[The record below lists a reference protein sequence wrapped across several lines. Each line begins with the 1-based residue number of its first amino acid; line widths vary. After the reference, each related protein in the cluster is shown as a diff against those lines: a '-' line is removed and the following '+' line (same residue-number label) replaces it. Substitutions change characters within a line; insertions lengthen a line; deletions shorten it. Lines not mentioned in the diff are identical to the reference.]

1 MWMLAKGDVP
11 GWLLYMSVDSC
22 APLRVCAANCLC
34 LIICS
39 LRALSLLYIGP
50 NLFLPPL
57 ILSARTAAIKQG
69 QSCITA
75 FCEKEIII
83 CQGQSRWHKEPT
95 RTIRQTQK
103 TKENYIVR
111 QKHTHMVLERC
122 CHFYTPQNQKIKTHN
137 YTSYSIPNILLQS
150 KHFVDFELA
159 KCSIISSNSQNS
171 TT

>member
-69 QSCITA
+69 QSCIAA

-111 QKHTHMVLERC
+111 QKHTHTWYWSGVVTSTHL
-122 CHFYTPQNQKIKTHN
+122 KTKKKKQLH
-137 YTSYSIPNILLQS
+137 
-150 KHFVDFELA
+150 
-159 KCSIISSNSQNS
+159 
-171 TT
+171 